1 MRAVQRVLW
10 DGTWVE
16 SCDLLCRLGRATW
29 QITHSGHLSTYLFMF
44 SPTRARLCCDF
55 WLANIYFITDWGVR
69 IIITSN
75 HLRTCSSN
83 SLWILA
89 LYLLRFLSATSCM
102 KLSQSLGLFQEK
114 GGWTNCR
121 NFFSESTS
129 NFVCCVFLLCKQS
142 TLTKTR
148 RGLGKDL
155 CCTKVVHLSTYN
167 IHKYLFIDMMFM
179 DVFIFFCFSA

>member
-1 MRAVQRVLW
+1 M
-10 DGTWVE
+10 
-16 SCDLLCRLGRATW
+16 
-29 QITHSGHLSTYLFMF
+29 
-44 SPTRARLCCDF
+44 
-55 WLANIYFITDWGVR
+55 R

-102 KLSQSLGLFQEK
+102 KLSQSLGY
-114 GGWTNCR
+114 CR

-129 NFVCCVFLLCKQS
+129 KFVCCVFLLCKQS

-179 DVFIFFCFSA
+179 DVFIFFCVFLHKHFTHLSLFLSSAHTLSLLRARLSLSFFSLSHTVRTGSSIWISNK